1 MMRFA
6 LISALLIL
14 LLGCAH
20 ADRAQ
25 IADGATTWVA
35 LSNGF
40 AEANPL
46 LSGLSGPAILAV
58 KIGVTQA
65 VKQTPTEIC
74 EPGLMGLTVSGYS
87 LALWNIGVM
96 SGSGPAA
103 IPVALGL
110 ALWQWDSWVV
120 DAKDTCS
127 PGMAGS
133 RIADEDPD
141 EEYKLLVYRGG
152 EVP

>member
-6 LISALLIL
+6 LIAVLLIL

-35 LSNGF
+35 LSSGF
-40 AEANPL
+40 SEANPL

-65 VKQTPTEIC
+65 VKQTPAEIC
-74 EPGLMGLTVSGYS
+74 EPGLLGLTVSGYS

-96 SGSGPAA
+96 AGSGPAA
-103 IPVALGL
+103 IPVALAL
-110 ALWQWDSWVV
+110 ALWQWEAWVV
-120 DAKDTCS
+120 DARDTCS
-127 PGMAGS
+127 PGIVGGN
-133 RIADEDPD
+133 IAH
-141 EEYKLLVYRGG
+141 
-152 EVP
+152 EVLD

>member
-1 MMRFA
+1 MIR
-6 LISALLIL
+6 SALVAVLL
-14 LLGCAH
+14 TWLLGCAH

-65 VKQTPTEIC
+65 VKQTPNEVC
-74 EPGLMGLTVSGYS
+74 EPGLMGLTVAGYGA
-87 LALWNIGVM
+87 ALWNIGVM
-96 SGSGPAA
+96 AGSGPAA

-110 ALWQWDSWVV
+110 VLWQWDSWVV
-120 DAKDTCS
+120 DARDTCA
-127 PGMAGS
+127 PGIIGS
-133 RIADEDPD
+133 NIAYEVLD
-141 EEYKLLVYRGG
+141 EEYELLVYRGG
-152 EVP
+152 HP

>member
-1 MMRFA
+1 MIR
-6 LISALLIL
+6 SALVAALLAL

-58 KIGVTQA
+58 KVGVTQV
-65 VKQTPTEIC
+65 VKQTPNEVC
-74 EPGLMGLTVSGYS
+74 EPGLLGLTVAGYG
-87 LALWNIGVM
+87 AAAWNIGVM
-96 SGSGPAA
+96 AGSGPAA

-110 ALWQWDSWVV
+110 ALWQWDSWAL
-120 DAKDTCS
+120 DARDTCS
-127 PGMAGS
+127 PGIVGS
-133 RIADEDPD
+133 NIAYEVLD
-141 EEYKLLVYRGG
+141 EEYELLVYREGH
-152 EVP
+152 P